1 VRGYTPPATM
11 TTPFGASTLRKED
24 HRFITGRGR
33 YVDDLR
39 VPGMLHA
46 AFVRSPHA
54 HARVERVD
62 PAAAWAMPGVAA
74 VFTAGDLPE
83 CARSIPASIPAP
95 SSFRDAPQ
103 PVFAGPIV
111 RYAGEVVAV
120 VIAESAYL
128 AADAADAVRVEYAPL
143 PGAGTAAAAL
153 ASGAPRV
160 FDSWPDNVAGTST
173 AAVGEPGRAFSEAP
187 VVVEARLGLGR
198 VAGAPLEPRGI
209 LAVPEGPDG
218 RLTIW
223 APTQSPYGLRAAL
236 AGAFGLREEQVR
248 VVASDAGGGFGI
260 KGHTYPEDIIVPAA
274 ARRLGRPVKW
284 IETRREHFLTAS
296 PDRGQ
301 EHAARL
307 GLSRD
312 GVITAIETTF
322 TRDHGAYLPLGE
334 VIPRNTI
341 NHLPGP
347 YRVPAV
353 QAAATNVVTHTVF
366 CGAYRGS
373 GRPEAAFVMERLLD
387 RAARALKLDP
397 ADIRRRNLIRPEE
410 MPYRTGLLYRDGT
423 PVSYDP
429 ADFPAAFDR
438 LLRAFDYEGWRQRQA
453 EARGG
458 HRPIGIGLAA
468 YVQGTGVGPFEGAD
482 VRIDGGGA
490 VHVFIGVSSQGQ
502 AHETTMAQIAATEL
516 GVDPERVFVVAA
528 DTSALPFGNGTGG
541 SRVAANAGPAVARSA
556 REVAVKARRVAA
568 ELLECAPEDVVLA
581 GGRAQVAGVP
591 QRGMPLGD
599 LSRAALKSKTLA
611 REGSPGLQACG
622 YFAPES
628 VTFAFGAQACAAEVD
643 VETGAVRLLR
653 YLAAHDCGRA
663 INPMVVEGQLHGG
676 IAQGIGTALT
686 EELVYDRDGQL
697 LTGSFMDYSL
707 PAAADLPPLETLAL
721 SYPST
726 RNDLGIKGVGESGII
741 APPAAIVNAIE
752 DALADRGVEIS
763 HAPATASRVWEALRA
778 PGPARP

>member
-1 VRGYTPPATM
+1 MTNASIGPVSVLVNSAGVLQRTLPPEQLGLAEWDFVVRVDLRGTYVCCAAFGARMAARGAGAIVNIASVAGMRSGPLHSYGPAKAGVIHLSECLAAEWGPKGVRVNTVSPGFTQTPALDKGKASGTLEDATM
-11 TTPFGASTLRKED
+11 SAST
-24 HRFITGRGR
+24 
-33 YVDDLR
+33 
-39 VPGMLHA
+39 A
-46 AFVRSPHA
+46 
-54 HARVERVD
+54 
-62 PAAAWAMPGVAA
+62 
-74 VFTAGDLPE
+74 
-83 CARSIPASIPAP
+83 
-95 SSFRDAPQ
+95 
-103 PVFAGPIV
+103 
-111 RYAGEVVAV
+111 
-120 VIAESAYL
+120 
-128 AADAADAVRVEYAPL
+128 
-143 PGAGTAAAAL
+143 
-153 ASGAPRV
+153 
-160 FDSWPDNVAGTST
+160 
-173 AAVGEPGRAFSEAP
+173 
-187 VVVEARLGLGR
+187 LGR
-198 VAGAPLEPRGI
+198 
-209 LAVPEGPDG
+209 
-218 RLTIW
+218 
-223 APTQSPYGLRAAL
+223 
-236 AGAFGLREEQVR
+236 
-248 VVASDAGGGFGI
+248 
-260 KGHTYPEDIIVPAA
+260 
-274 ARRLGRPVKW
+274 
-284 IETRREHFLTAS
+284 
-296 PDRGQ
+296 
-301 EHAARL
+301 
-307 GLSRD
+307 
-312 GVITAIETTF
+312 
-322 TRDHGAYLPLGE
+322 
-334 VIPRNTI
+334 
-341 NHLPGP
+341 
-347 YRVPAV
+347 
-353 QAAATNVVTHTVF
+353 
-366 CGAYRGS
+366 
-373 GRPEAAFVMERLLD
+373 
-387 RAARALKLDP
+387 
-397 ADIRRRNLIRPEE
+397 LIRPEE

-676 IAQGIGTALT
+676 IAQGIGTALY
-686 EELVYDRDGQL
+686 EEQQYDANGQPNA
-697 LTGSFMDYSL
+697 S
-707 PAAADLPPLETLAL
+707 TLADYL
-721 SYPST
+721 IPGPTEIPAIRIFHLESPSPYT
-726 RNDLGIKGVGESGII
+726 ELGIKGMGEGGAI
-741 APPAAIVNAIE
+741 APPAVVFNAVN
-752 DALADRGVEIS
+752 DALQHLGVEVTETPLTPRRLLAAI
-763 HAPATASRVWEALRA
+763 AAA
-778 PGPARP
+778 ARKRGNAA